1 MSRKIMFAVTCYS
14 GKMDHTLVL
23 SLLGSQAECANLG
36 WEVKF
41 VVRASDSIIARA
53 RNVIA
58 TTFLESDCSDL
69 IMIDDDVAWQQGAI
83 ARMIA
88 HPVDLVAGA
97 YPARGENAGPP
108 FIMRPIQTEK
118 NEIFF
123 DKKTGLIEVEGVPAG
138 FLRISKRAM
147 TDLADARKDRWY
159 EDQTAPGMK
168 IRDLF
173 DFAFE
178 PDTHCYFSEDYTFCR
193 RYREIGG
200 QVWVDPEL
208 MLHHTGSKCYSGK
221 LGDWLRE
228 HAAKAEP
235 IVSVPSPLTIEP
247 YIEAVPSNA
256 PTILNRWA
264 PDRSLGGTEIMVDGL
279 KARLGAELNRID
291 LYVNHPDVH
300 VGNRFMTWRADRPQ
314 IIWFHC
320 DIDQQ
325 AAQWLYQMPAYRD
338 YTDRFVFVSEWQRDR
353 YLEAFK
359 LPPEK
364 CRVLRNATDVDLSPL
379 PPRTGPVKL
388 AYTSTPFRG
397 LDVLLNAWAIAKPQD
412 AELHIWSGMALY
424 GPEAAKDDAKWAP
437 LYATARAMPGVTYH
451 GIAPNAE
458 VRAALRGMDILAYPC
473 TFAETSCLS
482 VIEAL
487 AAGCDV
493 ICPRFGALEETCHGH
508 PATLYEYSNDRG
520 THARGFAFALQAIIS
535 TNRSTARRNRGQHDR
550 NHDHHDWTRDAIFD
564 RYDWS
569 HRIVEW
575 RNLIDEA
582 CTERGMKQAA
592 E

>member
-123 DKKTGLIEVEGVPAG
+123 DKNTGLIEVEGVPAG

-168 IRDLF
+168 ILDLF
-173 DFAFE
+173 DFSFE
-178 PDTHCYFSEDYTFCR
+178 PDTHRYFSEDYTLCR

-228 HAAKAEP
+228 HAAKGAEP
-235 IVSVPSPLTIEP
+235 E
-247 YIEAVPSNA
+247 
-256 PTILNRWA
+256 
-264 PDRSLGGTEIMVDGL
+264 
-279 KARLGAELNRID
+279 K
-291 LYVNHPDVH
+291 
-300 VGNRFMTWRADRPQ
+300 
-314 IIWFHC
+314 
-320 DIDQQ
+320 
-325 AAQWLYQMPAYRD
+325 PA
-338 YTDRFVFVSEWQRDR
+338 
-353 YLEAFK
+353 
-359 LPPEK
+359 
-364 CRVLRNATDVDLSPL
+364 
-379 PPRTGPVKL
+379 
-388 AYTSTPFRG
+388 
-397 LDVLLNAWAIAKPQD
+397 
-412 AELHIWSGMALY
+412 
-424 GPEAAKDDAKWAP
+424 
-437 LYATARAMPGVTYH
+437 
-451 GIAPNAE
+451 
-458 VRAALRGMDILAYPC
+458 
-473 TFAETSCLS
+473 
-482 VIEAL
+482 
-487 AAGCDV
+487 
-493 ICPRFGALEETCHGH
+493 
-508 PATLYEYSNDRG
+508 PATTASARVARMAGGVCGLNGDLWEDAAPHTLG
-520 THARGFAFALQAIIS
+520 TP
-535 TNRSTARRNRGQHDR
+535 
-550 NHDHHDWTRDAIFD
+550 
-564 RYDWS
+564 
-569 HRIVEW
+569 
-575 RNLIDEA
+575 
-582 CTERGMKQAA
+582 
-592 E
+592 